1 VCDKNGLK
9 IIPIPSSKNIKVGGK
24 TGKKRALA
32 ISENMLLRHRRHWNN
47 RICHQTLVVN
57 SATRRNRH
65 SHVEGKPM
73 AKSEEYSTKIFAVKT
88 TTGQERNVAKL
99 ITARIEMNKIPIKA
113 ILVPETL
120 RGYVFV
126 EAEGPHLVEQAIA
139 GIRHVRSRVP
149 GVVSFSEIERYIVRK
164 PVIEELSENDIVE
177 VTGGP
182 FKGMRAKITR
192 IDKAKAEVTLELLE
206 ATFTLPITVHSDYV
220 KLVEKTKTE
229 GGEK

>member
-1 VCDKNGLK
+1 MEK
-9 IIPIPSSKNIKVGGK
+9 
-24 TGKKRALA
+24 
-32 ISENMLLRHRRHWNN
+32 H
-47 RICHQTLVVN
+47 
-57 SATRRNRH
+57 
-65 SHVEGKPM
+65 
-73 AKSEEYSTKIFAVKT
+73 EEYPTKIFAVKT

-99 ITARIEMNKIPIKA
+99 IASRVKMNNISIKA
-113 ILVPETL
+113 ILVPEAL

-126 EAEGPHLVEQAIA
+126 EAEGPHLVEEAIT

-164 PVIEELSENDIVE
+164 PIIEELSENDVVE

-192 IDKAKAEVTLELLE
+192 IDRAKAEVTLELLE

-220 KLVEKTKTE
+220 KLVEKAKTE
-229 GGEK
+229 GREAING

>member
-1 VCDKNGLK
+1 MEK
-9 IIPIPSSKNIKVGGK
+9 
-24 TGKKRALA
+24 
-32 ISENMLLRHRRHWNN
+32 H
-47 RICHQTLVVN
+47 
-57 SATRRNRH
+57 
-65 SHVEGKPM
+65 
-73 AKSEEYSTKIFAVKT
+73 EEYPTKIFAVKT

-99 ITARIEMNKIPIKA
+99 IAARIKMNNISIKA

-126 EAEGPHLVEQAIA
+126 EAEGPHFVEEAIT

-149 GVVSFSEIERYIVRK
+149 GVVTFSEIERYIVRK
-164 PVIEELSENDIVE
+164 PIIEELSENDVVE

-192 IDKAKAEVTLELLE
+192 IDRAKEEVTLELLE

-220 KLVEKTKTE
+220 KLVEKAKT
-229 GGEK
+229 